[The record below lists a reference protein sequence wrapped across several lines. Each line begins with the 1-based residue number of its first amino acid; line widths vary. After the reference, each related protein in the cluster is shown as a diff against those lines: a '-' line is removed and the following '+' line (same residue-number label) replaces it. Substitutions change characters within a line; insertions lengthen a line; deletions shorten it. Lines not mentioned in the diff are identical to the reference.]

1 MEHSNLPP
9 RSEDLIAGIVQAATE
24 SLPHQ
29 PDVLAKARALFGP
42 LLDKLPLPS
51 GESTLAHADGVAK
64 IIAYI
69 GGADNLQAVTYM
81 LYAAE
86 HLNRPQEVIEQ
97 AFGEEY
103 ATLAMQAMRL
113 TLLQRN
119 QRLQQAAA
127 REAGR
132 IGWHGGALWSQS
144 EWCGIA
150 GAGIAGGDRRGRCL
164 FTDLCGPRWAIP

>member
-103 ATLAMQAMRL
+103 ATLAGFLMVMLRRVPRRTDSVVWGGYKFEVVDVDSFRVDQVMVSRL
-113 TLLQRN
+113 KPVPLEN
-119 QRLQQAAA
+119 SGPVDPAATA
-127 REAGR
+127 A
-132 IGWHGGALWSQS
+132 
-144 EWCGIA
+144 
-150 GAGIAGGDRRGRCL
+150 
-164 FTDLCGPRWAIP
+164 P

>member
-64 IIAYI
+64 II
-69 GGADNLQAVTYM
+69 
-81 LYAAE
+81 YAIKGERKQSDSNTEDVAE
-86 HLNRPQEVIEQ
+86 KR
-97 AFGEEY
+97 
-103 ATLAMQAMRL
+103 
-113 TLLQRN
+113 
-119 QRLQQAAA
+119 
-127 REAGR
+127 
-132 IGWHGGALWSQS
+132 
-144 EWCGIA
+144 
-150 GAGIAGGDRRGRCL
+150 
-164 FTDLCGPRWAIP
+164 

>member
-127 REAGR
+127 
-132 IGWHGGALWSQS
+132 
-144 EWCGIA
+144 
-150 GAGIAGGDRRGRCL
+150 
-164 FTDLCGPRWAIP
+164 